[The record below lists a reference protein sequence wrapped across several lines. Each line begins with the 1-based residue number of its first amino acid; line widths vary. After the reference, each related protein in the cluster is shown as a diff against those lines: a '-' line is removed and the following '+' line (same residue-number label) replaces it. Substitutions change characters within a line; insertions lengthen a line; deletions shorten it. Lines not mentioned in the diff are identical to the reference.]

1 MYVASPNMQLFEA
14 GFSSARIYTAANASM
29 HLEIWDQRPDLGF
42 TLRFSKCNSE
52 VNRSCIH
59 THNPALILPPTIVQ
73 PFVDADDTKKKGD
86 VVMG

>member
-29 HLEIWDQRPDLGF
+29 HLEIWDQRQDLRSHICKF
-42 TLRFSKCNSE
+42 NSE

-59 THNPALILPPTIVQ
+59 THMPALIMPPTIAE
-73 PFVDADDTKKKGD
+73 PFVEADDTKKKVD